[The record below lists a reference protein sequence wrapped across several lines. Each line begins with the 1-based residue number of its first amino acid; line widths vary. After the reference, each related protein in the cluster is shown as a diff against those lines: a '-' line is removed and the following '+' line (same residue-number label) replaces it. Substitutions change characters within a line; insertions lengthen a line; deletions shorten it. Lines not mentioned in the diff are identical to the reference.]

1 VFYSKASLI
10 VSRGTIEGN
19 WIICSFNND
28 HNHVMVSPRS
38 VSYMRCHKKMS
49 GAAENLVEQYKEE
62 GLPTGKVATIFNNAD
77 LTFSN
82 TDC

>member
-1 VFYSKASLI
+1 
-10 VSRGTIEGN
+10 
-19 WIICSFNND
+19 
-28 HNHVMVSPRS
+28 
-38 VSYMRCHKKMS
+38 MS